1 MIKIL
6 IIYVVF
12 LFGNNSN
19 TIEKIRNNYITN
31 IDSVQYI
38 TKNYITRLGIS
49 EWILIKRD
57 SVSSK
62 EYFYVSINT
71 NNKSKYKHI
80 ELLFE
85 FNTINDKSKVVSIII
100 DDKPQKVNNFSYS
113 QLLKDVYKVNK

>member
-62 EYFYVSINT
+62 DYLSLIQLMIN
-71 NNKSKYKHI
+71 
-80 ELLFE
+80 
-85 FNTINDKSKVVSIII
+85 
-100 DDKPQKVNNFSYS
+100 QKWY
-113 QLLKDVYKVNK
+113 QLL